1 MSEKITKKT
10 VENAQRSVEQNP
22 QLQNAKKRRE
32 LFDGFYGENPNKRV
46 AKKTTEFVMDQGK
59 DLIADERKQEAWEKF
74 VDKVTAK
81 EGRADVIADMVLPV
95 MEDLAYGEKDFKE
108 VMDEHPYILNP
119 ETGQMSHTMKGL
131 LDRFLENGRQFSQ
144 FVEKEA
150 QPKDDSF
157 GLTSEMFQIPLDR
170 ESNSHERQEIK
181 ESTEKQTENE
191 SSKKVNKER
200 PMINYSD
207 EELDKRMASD
217 IAPEEEEAIFA
228 EMQARH
234 AERAK
239 NDPAAE
245 SEQAQDSKKAEG
257 PLAGMSDE
265 ELQDK
270 YTEALAYGDTS
281 DEANAIF
288 AEVTRRKMGENASD
302 KLEKATIS
310 SDENPLAEMSDEELQ
325 DKYTEALAYGDTS
338 DEANAIFA
346 EVTRRKMNE
355 GGDASQGAKQQ
366 EADSHK
372 DEKVTEVAPQEVKPA
387 VASDELKNAN
397 NEKSEAS
404 PDNVKSVKA
413 SYEFVDAEELLPDE
427 EARAKKKIIEVREI
441 LDKDKEQ
448 QEAEPSVAERARLIA
463 DKAKAELG
471 QKSAETQEEGTWTYK
486 ITNWFRKWRRKM
498 GARSEKH
505 REERQQE
512 ALAKR
517 QAEYAKLEVA
527 RKKVVEDFKKNLE
540 DVNGVDPYDGG
551 IDTKTGF
558 PIRGEKQDDKSFY
571 DANNLKRVYGSLNR
585 SFERDD
591 EGNYIQD
598 LSMRQIAA
606 RAEFAK
612 DYIDHYKRGHEN
624 WSDDLE
630 EEDGMLSNSAM
641 ISNIDRIVAQ
651 IRNGIV

>member
-46 AKKTTEFVMDQGK
+46 AKKTTEFVIDQGK
-59 DLIADERKQEAWEKF
+59 DLIADEQKQEAWEKF

-119 ETGQMSHTMKGL
+119 ETGQMSYAMKGV
-131 LDRFLENGRQFSQ
+131 LDRFSENGRQFSQ

-157 GLTSEMFQIPLDR
+157 GLTSEMFQIPVDR

-207 EELDKRMASD
+207 EELGKRMASD

-234 AERAK
+234 AERAA
-239 NDPAAE
+239 NNPATE
-245 SEQAQDSKKAEG
+245 SESTQDSKKAES

-288 AEVTRRKMGENASD
+288 AEVTRRKMNENTSD
-302 KLEKATIS
+302 KLEKVTIS
-310 SDENPLAEMSDEELQ
+310 SDENPLAEMFDEELQ
-325 DKYTEALAYGDTS
+325 DKYAEVLAYGDTS
-338 DEANAIFA
+338 DKANAIFA
-346 EVTRRKMNE
+346 EVTRRKMGE
-355 GGDASQGAKQQ
+355 GGD
-366 EADSHK
+366 DSK
-372 DEKVTEVAPQEVKPA
+372 ESIDK
-387 VASDELKNAN
+387 
-397 NEKSEAS
+397 
-404 PDNVKSVKA
+404 VKSTNNKTGEVTSGAVKA
-413 SYEFVDAEELLPDE
+413 SYEFVDAEELSPDE

-441 LDKDKEQ
+441 LDKDKGQ
-448 QEAEPSVAERARLIA
+448 QEAEPSVTERARLIA

-471 QKSAETQEEGTWTYK
+471 QKSAEAQGEGTWTYK

-505 REERQQE
+505 REEKQKE
-512 ALAKR
+512 AIAKR
-517 QAEYAKLEVA
+517 QEKYAKLEVA

-540 DVNGVDPYDGG
+540 DVKGVNPYEGG
-551 IDTKTGF
+551 VDTKTGF

-612 DYIDHYKRGHEN
+612 DYINHYKREHEN

-641 ISNIDRIVAQ
+641 INNIDRIVAQ

>member
-10 VENAQRSVEQNP
+10 GENAQRSVEQNP

-59 DLIADERKQEAWEKF
+59 DLIADEQKQEAWEKF

-119 ETGQMSHTMKGL
+119 ETGQMSYAMKGV
-131 LDRFLENGRQFSQ
+131 LDRFSENGRQFSQ

-157 GLTSEMFQIPLDR
+157 GLTSEMFQIPVDR
-170 ESNSHERQEIK
+170 ESNSHERQEFK

-207 EELDKRMASD
+207 EELGKRMASD

-234 AERAK
+234 AERAA
-239 NDPAAE
+239 NNLATE
-245 SEQAQDSKKAEG
+245 SEVTQDSKKAES

-270 YTEALAYGDTS
+270 YAEALAYGDTS
-281 DEANAIF
+281 DKANAIF
-288 AEVTRRKMGENASD
+288 AEVTRRKMGEGGDDSKGSMD
-302 KLEKATIS
+302 KVKST
-310 SDENPLAEMSDEELQ
+310 NN
-325 DKYTEALAYGDTS
+325 KTG
-338 DEANAIFA
+338 
-346 EVTRRKMNE
+346 EVTP
-355 GGDASQGAKQQ
+355 GA
-366 EADSHK
+366 
-372 DEKVTEVAPQEVKPA
+372 
-387 VASDELKNAN
+387 
-397 NEKSEAS
+397 
-404 PDNVKSVKA
+404 VKA
-413 SYEFVDAEELLPDE
+413 SYEFVDAEELSPDE

-441 LDKDKEQ
+441 LDKDKGQ

-498 GARSEKH
+498 GTRSEKH

-540 DVNGVDPYDGG
+540 DVKGVDPYEGG

-612 DYIDHYKRGHEN
+612 DYINHYKREHEN

-641 ISNIDRIVAQ
+641 INNIDRIVAQ

>member
-59 DLIADERKQEAWEKF
+59 DLIADEQKQEAWEKF

-119 ETGQMSHTMKGL
+119 ETGQMSYAMKGV
-131 LDRFLENGRQFSQ
+131 LDRFSENGRQFSQ

-157 GLTSEMFQIPLDR
+157 GLTSEMFQIPVDR
-170 ESNSHERQEIK
+170 ESNSHERQEFK

-207 EELDKRMASD
+207 EELGKRMASD

-234 AERAK
+234 AERAA
-239 NDPAAE
+239 NNPATE
-245 SEQAQDSKKAEG
+245 SESTQDSKKAES

-288 AEVTRRKMGENASD
+288 AEVTRRKMGEGGDDSKESID
-302 KLEKATIS
+302 KVKST
-310 SDENPLAEMSDEELQ
+310 NN
-325 DKYTEALAYGDTS
+325 KTG
-338 DEANAIFA
+338 
-346 EVTRRKMNE
+346 EVT
-355 GGDASQGAKQQ
+355 SGA
-366 EADSHK
+366 
-372 DEKVTEVAPQEVKPA
+372 
-387 VASDELKNAN
+387 
-397 NEKSEAS
+397 
-404 PDNVKSVKA
+404 VKA
-413 SYEFVDAEELLPDE
+413 SYEFVDAEELSPDE

-441 LDKDKEQ
+441 LDKDKGQ
-448 QEAEPSVAERARLIA
+448 QEAEPSVTERARLIA

-471 QKSAETQEEGTWTYK
+471 QKSAEAQGEGTWTYK

-505 REERQQE
+505 REEKQKE
-512 ALAKR
+512 AIAKR
-517 QAEYAKLEVA
+517 QEKYAKLEVA

-540 DVNGVDPYDGG
+540 DVKGVDPYEGG
-551 IDTKTGF
+551 VDTKTGF

-612 DYIDHYKRGHEN
+612 DYINHYKREHEN

-641 ISNIDRIVAQ
+641 INNIDRIVAQ

>member
-1 MSEKITKKT
+1 MSEKITKNT

-59 DLIADERKQEAWEKF
+59 DLIADEQKQEAWEKF

-119 ETGQMSHTMKGL
+119 ETGQMSYAMKGV
-131 LDRFLENGRQFSQ
+131 LDRFSENGRQFSQ

-157 GLTSEMFQIPLDR
+157 GLTSEMFQIPVDR

-191 SSKKVNKER
+191 NSKKVNKER

-207 EELDKRMASD
+207 EELGKRMASD

-234 AERAK
+234 AERAA
-239 NDPAAE
+239 NNPTAE
-245 SEQAQDSKKAEG
+245 DEPRQDS
-257 PLAGMSDE
+257 E
-265 ELQDK
+265 E
-270 YTEALAYGDTS
+270 S
-281 DEANAIF
+281 
-288 AEVTRRKMGENASD
+288 
-302 KLEKATIS
+302 
-310 SDENPLAEMSDEELQ
+310 ENPLAEMSDEELQ
-325 DKYTEALAYGDTS
+325 DKYAEALAYGDTS
-338 DEANAIFA
+338 DKANAIFA
-346 EVTRRKMNE
+346 EVTRRKMGE
-355 GGDASQGAKQQ
+355 GGD
-366 EADSHK
+366 DSK
-372 DEKVTEVAPQEVKPA
+372 ESIDK
-387 VASDELKNAN
+387 
-397 NEKSEAS
+397 
-404 PDNVKSVKA
+404 VKSTNNKTGEVTSGAVKA
-413 SYEFVDAEELLPDE
+413 SYEFVDAEELSPDE

-441 LDKDKEQ
+441 LDKDKGQ
-448 QEAEPSVAERARLIA
+448 QEAEPSVTERARLIA

-471 QKSAETQEEGTWTYK
+471 QKSAEAQGEGTWTYK

-505 REERQQE
+505 REEKQKE
-512 ALAKR
+512 AIAKR
-517 QAEYAKLEVA
+517 QEKYAKLEVA

-540 DVNGVDPYDGG
+540 DVKGVDPYEGG
-551 IDTKTGF
+551 VDTKTGF

-612 DYIDHYKRGHEN
+612 DYINHYKREHEN

-641 ISNIDRIVAQ
+641 INNIDRIVAQ

>member
-59 DLIADERKQEAWEKF
+59 DLIADEQKQEAWEKF

-119 ETGQMSHTMKGL
+119 ETGQMSYAMKGV
-131 LDRFLENGRQFSQ
+131 LDRFSENGRQFSQ

-157 GLTSEMFQIPLDR
+157 GLTSEMFQIPVDR

-207 EELDKRMASD
+207 EELGKRMASD

-234 AERAK
+234 AERAA
-239 NDPAAE
+239 NNPATE
-245 SEQAQDSKKAEG
+245 SEVTQDSKKAES
-257 PLAGMSDE
+257 PLAG
-265 ELQDK
+265 
-270 YTEALAYGDTS
+270 
-281 DEANAIF
+281 
-288 AEVTRRKMGENASD
+288 
-302 KLEKATIS
+302 
-310 SDENPLAEMSDEELQ
+310 MSDEELQ

-355 GGDASQGAKQQ
+355 GGD
-366 EADSHK
+366 DSK
-372 DEKVTEVAPQEVKPA
+372 ESIDK
-387 VASDELKNAN
+387 
-397 NEKSEAS
+397 
-404 PDNVKSVKA
+404 VKSTNNKTGEVTSGAVKA
-413 SYEFVDAEELLPDE
+413 SYEFVDAEELSPDE

-441 LDKDKEQ
+441 LDKDKGQ
-448 QEAEPSVAERARLIA
+448 QEAEPSVTERARLIA

-471 QKSAETQEEGTWTYK
+471 QKSAEAQGEGTWTYK

-505 REERQQE
+505 REEKQKE
-512 ALAKR
+512 AIAKR
-517 QAEYAKLEVA
+517 QEKYAKLEVA

-540 DVNGVDPYDGG
+540 DVKGVDPYEGG
-551 IDTKTGF
+551 VDTKTGF

-612 DYIDHYKRGHEN
+612 DYINHYKREHEN

-641 ISNIDRIVAQ
+641 INNIDRIVAQ